1 MLSLIVRYIKK
12 CYKRSIVIGI
22 CFFMSFLIIWTNGI
36 LKHTGNLVELN
47 FLKED
52 SIYHLK
58 FHNLNEKALASIKKS
73 PDVDKIHIEN
83 LVDASKTSSKY
94 MINVIGKDKSQYK
107 VLRGR
112 YPNNHNE
119 VMVQDWLLKN
129 IGKDI
134 GDNFEFESYISKGKV
149 SYKIVGVLEDNVK
162 EKSKLMFQFFT
173 LNRKNQLDKY
183 NLVNIILK
191 DKGNIRSASKKIIKD
206 LKDKNLV
213 KEGDYSINDMLIEAY
228 ENDGSTGLEVFKI
241 IFMSVLFTS
250 VIIASTY
257 LISVR
262 TRLEDMGIFKAIGM
276 GFFDIFKLI
285 IGELYLL
292 MFVGGLAAFPSS
304 IMLSNYIIARGE
316 NFYSE
321 VQANM
326 VSYSGLVIEPKIIL
340 IGLIS
345 VMASVLVIGL
355 VVYWLAV
362 KGSPIDMIRSRNRMK
377 ISYRSSRFWNYI
389 CDKFD
394 VGIFIFLKYLRAD
407 YILTLVVILSVSLPI
422 SEILM
427 RSYYSRENEK
437 VMEMTDDFT
446 KADFTIRKNNI
457 LDLTSYIPKSTAD
470 EIGDIKMPDGKSCID
485 RNMWANFKFS
495 YFDIEK
501 SMMNRKDYFDE
512 KNKSPYMSKVLDG
525 LYKENGKGYTIKN
538 IVLGYNDQALE
549 ALKDHI
555 YEGKKTSIDKN
566 NISKDE
572 CILYYPVNYID
583 INRGKDPRN
592 KILNYKLGD
601 RIEVNIAN
609 KLKNTS
615 LSDKEIGDFWQ
626 LKGRTPTIKKSYK
639 IVAIVDYLPV
649 TSGSGQDSS
658 VNVIIPH
665 EHMVDIDKDM
675 GYSVGEI
682 YIRDIKDQSFIEKS
696 MIEKLKEYPEYFLSN
711 MSKERLENSMA
722 EVSYLST
729 ENIKYY
735 SFILV
740 AVACMINLLTYKL
753 MSKKKD
759 IGLMMSLGMTE
770 SDIRTMLIGEALVY
784 AVFSTILSLTIS
796 MVRQFVYIREME
808 SVSRIIGLSMDI
820 NPIVFLSIFAVS
832 LGVCMSSIYL
842 PAKKILASDIREAIG
857 DLE

>member
-73 PDVDKIHIEN
+73 PDVDKIDIEN
-83 LVDASKTSSKY
+83 LVDASKASSKY

-112 YPNNHNE
+112 YPNNNNE
-119 VMVQDWLLKN
+119 VMVQDWILKN

-134 GDNFEFESYISKGKV
+134 GDNFEFESEISKGKV

-191 DKGNIRSASKKIIKD
+191 DKGNIRSASKKMIKS
-206 LKDKNLV
+206 LKDKKLV

-241 IFMSVLFTS
+241 IFMSVLFTT

-257 LISVR
+257 LISIR

-326 VSYSGLVIEPKIIL
+326 VSSYSGLVIEPKIIL

-345 VMASVLVIGL
+345 VIASVLVIGL

-377 ISYRSSRFWNYI
+377 ISYRSGRFWNYI

-427 RSYYSRENEK
+427 RSYYLRENEK

-446 KADFTIRKNNI
+446 KADFTIDN
-457 LDLTSYIPKSTAD
+457 
-470 EIGDIKMPDGKSCID
+470 
-485 RNMWANFKFS
+485 
-495 YFDIEK
+495 
-501 SMMNRKDYFDE
+501 
-512 KNKSPYMSKVLDG
+512 
-525 LYKENGKGYTIKN
+525 
-538 IVLGYNDQALE
+538 
-549 ALKDHI
+549 
-555 YEGKKTSIDKN
+555 
-566 NISKDE
+566 
-572 CILYYPVNYID
+572 
-583 INRGKDPRN
+583 
-592 KILNYKLGD
+592 
-601 RIEVNIAN
+601 
-609 KLKNTS
+609 
-615 LSDKEIGDFWQ
+615 LS
-626 LKGRTPTIKKSYK
+626 
-639 IVAIVDYLPV
+639 
-649 TSGSGQDSS
+649 
-658 VNVIIPH
+658 
-665 EHMVDIDKDM
+665 
-675 GYSVGEI
+675 
-682 YIRDIKDQSFIEKS
+682 
-696 MIEKLKEYPEYFLSN
+696 
-711 MSKERLENSMA
+711 
-722 EVSYLST
+722 
-729 ENIKYY
+729 
-735 SFILV
+735 
-740 AVACMINLLTYKL
+740 
-753 MSKKKD
+753 
-759 IGLMMSLGMTE
+759 
-770 SDIRTMLIGEALVY
+770 
-784 AVFSTILSLTIS
+784 
-796 MVRQFVYIREME
+796 
-808 SVSRIIGLSMDI
+808 
-820 NPIVFLSIFAVS
+820 
-832 LGVCMSSIYL
+832 
-842 PAKKILASDIREAIG
+842 
-857 DLE
+857 

>member
-83 LVDASKTSSKY
+83 LVDASKASSKY

-276 GFFDIFKLI
+276 GFFDIFKLPNYEYI
-285 IGELYLL
+285 HNELKRIN
-292 MFVGGLAAFPSS
+292 
-304 IMLSNYIIARGE
+304 IMLTSL
-316 NFYSE
+316 FYE
-321 VQANM
+321 
-326 VSYSGLVIEPKIIL
+326 
-340 IGLIS
+340 
-345 VMASVLVIGL
+345 
-355 VVYWLAV
+355 
-362 KGSPIDMIRSRNRMK
+362 
-377 ISYRSSRFWNYI
+377 
-389 CDKFD
+389 
-394 VGIFIFLKYLRAD
+394 
-407 YILTLVVILSVSLPI
+407 
-422 SEILM
+422 
-427 RSYYSRENEK
+427 
-437 VMEMTDDFT
+437 
-446 KADFTIRKNNI
+446 
-457 LDLTSYIPKSTAD
+457 
-470 EIGDIKMPDGKSCID
+470 
-485 RNMWANFKFS
+485 
-495 YFDIEK
+495 
-501 SMMNRKDYFDE
+501 
-512 KNKSPYMSKVLDG
+512 
-525 LYKENGKGYTIKN
+525 
-538 IVLGYNDQALE
+538 
-549 ALKDHI
+549 
-555 YEGKKTSIDKN
+555 
-566 NISKDE
+566 NIS
-572 CILYYPVNYID
+572 
-583 INRGKDPRN
+583 G
-592 KILNYKLGD
+592 
-601 RIEVNIAN
+601 
-609 KLKNTS
+609 
-615 LSDKEIGDFWQ
+615 
-626 LKGRTPTIKKSYK
+626 
-639 IVAIVDYLPV
+639 
-649 TSGSGQDSS
+649 
-658 VNVIIPH
+658 
-665 EHMVDIDKDM
+665 
-675 GYSVGEI
+675 
-682 YIRDIKDQSFIEKS
+682 
-696 MIEKLKEYPEYFLSN
+696 
-711 MSKERLENSMA
+711 
-722 EVSYLST
+722 
-729 ENIKYY
+729 
-735 SFILV
+735 
-740 AVACMINLLTYKL
+740 
-753 MSKKKD
+753 
-759 IGLMMSLGMTE
+759 
-770 SDIRTMLIGEALVY
+770 
-784 AVFSTILSLTIS
+784 
-796 MVRQFVYIREME
+796 
-808 SVSRIIGLSMDI
+808 
-820 NPIVFLSIFAVS
+820 
-832 LGVCMSSIYL
+832 
-842 PAKKILASDIREAIG
+842 
-857 DLE
+857 